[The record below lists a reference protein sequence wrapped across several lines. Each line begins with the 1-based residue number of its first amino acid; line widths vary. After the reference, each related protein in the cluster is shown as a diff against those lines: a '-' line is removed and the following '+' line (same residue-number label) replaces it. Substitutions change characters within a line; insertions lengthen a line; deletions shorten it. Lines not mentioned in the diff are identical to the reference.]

1 MIEAPKRRVFRT
13 YSWAM
18 GISLMDAGACDT
30 GERMPCTKYVALVH
44 GLELESF
51 AKQHPN
57 WTV

>member
-13 YSWAM
+13 YSW
-18 GISLMDAGACDT
+18 ISLMDAGACDT
-30 GERMPCTKYVALVH
+30 GERMPCTKYVALAH
-44 GLELESF
+44 GLELESL